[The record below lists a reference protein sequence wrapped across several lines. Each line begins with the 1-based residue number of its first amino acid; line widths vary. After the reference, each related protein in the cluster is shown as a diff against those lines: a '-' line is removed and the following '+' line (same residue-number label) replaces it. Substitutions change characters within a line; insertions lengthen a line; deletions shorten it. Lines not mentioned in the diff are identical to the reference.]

1 MFLDE
6 TFSGLKWI
14 EETHPL
20 FGVFFFYFIARNFY
34 VKLLCLVSSSN
45 RWPCYVA
52 GASKEVNEWRLESL
66 EQLQESSSDEEYFDA
81 QGKQETNV

>member
-1 MFLDE
+1 M
-6 TFSGLKWI
+6 
-14 EETHPL
+14 
-20 FGVFFFYFIARNFY
+20 
-34 VKLLCLVSSSN
+34 KLPCLVSSSN